1 MMQSII
7 EVMQSQLWFYLT
19 TIGLISLCIGS
30 FLNVVIYRLPLMM
43 QREWQSECRILL
55 DDELKKN
62 NSNSDSSKPGN
73 SKPDSSNPNINEPFN
88 LVKPNSTCPKCKTAI
103 KPWQNIP
110 IISWL
115 MLKGKCAS
123 CSNPISARY
132 PAVELITALLSLIV
146 AYSFGATEQALLYI
160 FVTWI
165 LVALTFI
172 DIDHMLLPDQLTLP
186 LVWLALIASVMG
198 CTITPTDAIIGA
210 ACGYLS
216 LWSVFWLF
224 KLLTGKEGMGY
235 GDFKLLAVFGALL
248 GWQSLLTIILLS
260 SVVGA
265 IIGIALLSIQ
275 GKDKATPIPFGPY
288 LAIAGW
294 ITMLWGNQIQG
305 AYFNLIGY

>member
-1 MMQSII
+1 MQSFFLDITT
-7 EVMQSQLWFYLT
+7 VMQSQLWFYLT
-19 TIGLISLCIGS
+19 TIGLVSLCVGS

-43 QREWQSECRILL
+43 QREWQGECRLL
-55 DDELKKN
+55 LESELK
-62 NSNSDSSKPGN
+62 SNKAN
-73 SKPDSSNPNINEPFN
+73 TNEPFSSGLNSTFN

-103 KPWQNIP
+103 KAWQNIP

-115 MLKGKCAS
+115 FLKGKCAS

-132 PAVELITALLSLIV
+132 PIVEAITALLSLVV
-146 AYSFGATEQALLYI
+146 AYKLGATEQALLYI
-160 FVTWI
+160 AITWA

-172 DIDHMLLPDQLTLP
+172 DIDHMLLPDQITLP
-186 LVWLALIASVMG
+186 LVWLALIAAVLG
-198 CTITPTDAIIGA
+198 YTVTPADAIIGA

-265 IIGIALLSIQ
+265 IIGIALLTIQ

-294 ITMLWGNQIQG
+294 ITMLWGEQLQAN
-305 AYFNLIGY
+305 YFNLIGY

>member
-1 MMQSII
+1 MQSII

-19 TIGLISLCIGS
+19 TVGLVSLCVGS
-30 FLNVVIYRLPLMM
+30 FLNVVIYRLPLIM
-43 QREWQSECRILL
+43 QREWQSECRLL
-55 DDELKKN
+55 LEDEVTN
-62 NSNSDSSKPGN
+62 KPTQAN
-73 SKPDSSNPNINEPFN
+73 TSEPFN

-115 MLKGKCAS
+115 LLKGKCAS
-123 CSNPISARY
+123 CSHPISIRY
-132 PAVELITALLSLIV
+132 PAIEAITALLSLVI
-146 AYSFGATEQALLYI
+146 AYTFGATEQALLYI
-160 FVTWI
+160 VITWA

-186 LVWLALIASVMG
+186 LVWLALIAAVAG
-198 CTITPTDAIIGA
+198 ITITPSDAIIGA
-210 ACGYLS
+210 AFGYLS

-235 GDFKLLAVFGALL
+235 GDFKLLALFGALL

-294 ITMLWGNQIQG
+294 ITLLWGNHLQSV
-305 AYFNLIGY
+305 YFNLIGY

>member
-1 MMQSII
+1 MENLFLDITTA
-7 EVMQSQLWFYLT
+7 MQSQQWLYLT
-19 TIGLISLCIGS
+19 TVGLVSLCVGS

-43 QREWQSECRILL
+43 QREWQSECRLL
-55 DDELKKN
+55 LEDELTTKPSKA
-62 NSNSDSSKPGN
+62 SS
-73 SKPDSSNPNINEPFN
+73 NEPFN

-110 IISWL
+110 IISWI
-115 MLKGKCAS
+115 MLKGKCAN

-132 PAVELITALLSLIV
+132 PIVEAITALLSLVI
-146 AYSFGATEQALLYI
+146 AYSFGATEHALLYI

-186 LVWLALIASVMG
+186 LVWLSLIAAVMG
-198 CTITPTDAIIGA
+198 ITISPSEAIAGA

-294 ITMLWGNQIQG
+294 ITLLWGAQIQA

>member
-1 MMQSII
+1 MQSII

-19 TIGLISLCIGS
+19 TIGLVSLCVGS
-30 FLNVVIYRLPLMM
+30 FLNVVIYRLPMMM
-43 QREWQSECRILL
+43 QREWQGECRLL
-55 DDELKKN
+55 LENELKN
-62 NSNSDSSKPGN
+62 NRANT
-73 SKPDSSNPNINEPFN
+73 NEPFN

-103 KPWQNIP
+103 KAWQNIP
-110 IISWL
+110 VISWL
-115 MLKGKCAS
+115 FLKGKCAS

-132 PAVELITALLSLIV
+132 PIVEAITALLSLVV
-146 AYSFGATEQALLYI
+146 AYKLGATEQALLYI
-160 FVTWI
+160 AITWA

-172 DIDHMLLPDQLTLP
+172 DIDHMLLPDQITLP
-186 LVWLALIASVMG
+186 LVWLALIAAVLG
-198 CTITPTDAIIGA
+198 YTVTPADAIIGA

-265 IIGIALLSIQ
+265 IIGIALLTIQ

-294 ITMLWGNQIQG
+294 ITMLWGEQLQAN
-305 AYFNLIGY
+305 YFNLIGY

>member
-1 MMQSII
+1 MQSII

-19 TIGLISLCIGS
+19 TIGLVSLCVGS

-43 QREWQSECRILL
+43 QKEWQSECRILL
-55 DDELKKN
+55 EDDLK
-62 NSNSDSSKPGN
+62 NSAPLNTT
-73 SKPDSSNPNINEPFN
+73 PFN
-88 LVKPNSTCPKCKTAI
+88 LVKPNSTCPHCKTAI

-115 MLKGKCAS
+115 ALKGKCAS
-123 CSNPISARY
+123 CQNTIAARY
-132 PAVELITALLSLIV
+132 PLVEAITALLSLAV
-146 AYSFGATEQALLYI
+146 AYTVGANEQALLYI
-160 FVTWI
+160 LITWA

-198 CTITPTDAIIGA
+198 YTISPSDAIIGA

-265 IIGIALLSIQ
+265 IIGITLLSIQ

-294 ITMLWGNQIQG
+294 IAMLWGNQLQTM
-305 AYFNLIGY
+305 YLNLVGY

>member
-1 MMQSII
+1 MQSII

-73 SKPDSSNPNINEPFN
+73 SKPDSSNSNINEPFN

-115 MLKGKCAS
+115 ILKGKCAS

-132 PAVELITALLSLIV
+132 PAVELITAILSLIV

-186 LVWLALIASVMG
+186 LLWLALIASVLG
-198 CTITPTDAIIGA
+198 YTITPTDSIIGA

-294 ITMLWGNQIQG
+294 IAMLWGNQIQG

>member
-1 MMQSII
+1 MQSII

-19 TIGLISLCIGS
+19 TIGLVSLCIGS

-43 QREWQSECRILL
+43 QREWQSECRLL
-55 DDELKKN
+55 LEDELTGN
-62 NSNSDSSKPGN
+62 KP
-73 SKPDSSNPNINEPFN
+73 KQANINEPFN

-115 MLKGKCAS
+115 ILKGKCAS

-132 PAVELITALLSLIV
+132 PAVELITAILSLIV

-198 CTITPTDAIIGA
+198 YTITPTNAIIGA

>member
-1 MMQSII
+1 MQSII

-19 TIGLISLCIGS
+19 TVGLVSLCVGS

-43 QREWQSECRILL
+43 QREWQSECRLL
-55 DDELKKN
+55 LEDELTTNK
-62 NSNSDSSKPGN
+62 SKQAN
-73 SKPDSSNPNINEPFN
+73 TSEPFN

-110 IISWL
+110 VISWIL
-115 MLKGKCAS
+115 LKGKCAS
-123 CSNPISARY
+123 CSNPISVRY
-132 PAVELITALLSLIV
+132 PAVEAITAILSLII
-146 AYSFGATEQALLYI
+146 AYSFGATEHALLYI

-186 LVWLALIASVMG
+186 LVWLALIAAVAG
-198 CTITPTDAIIGA
+198 ITITPSDAVMGA
-210 ACGYLS
+210 AFGYLS

-294 ITMLWGNQIQG
+294 ITLLWGSQIQNM
-305 AYFNLIGY
+305 YFNLIGY

>member
-1 MMQSII
+1 MQSII
-7 EVMQSQLWFYLT
+7 EVMQSQMWFYLIT
-19 TIGLISLCIGS
+19 VGLVSLCIGS

-43 QREWQSECRILL
+43 QREWQSECRLL
-55 DDELKKN
+55 LEDELTGNK
-62 NSNSDSSKPGN
+62 SKQA
-73 SKPDSSNPNINEPFN
+73 NINEPFN

-115 MLKGKCAS
+115 ALKGKCAS

-198 CTITPTDAIIGA
+198 YTITPTDAIIGA

>member
-1 MMQSII
+1 MQSII

-19 TIGLISLCIGS
+19 TIGLVSLCVGS

-43 QREWQSECRILL
+43 QREWQGECRLL
-55 DDELKKN
+55 LESELKN
-62 NSNSDSSKPGN
+62 NIADT
-73 SKPDSSNPNINEPFN
+73 NEPFN
-88 LVKPNSTCPKCKTAI
+88 LAKPNSTCPKCKTAI
-103 KPWQNIP
+103 KAWQNIP
-110 IISWL
+110 VISWL
-115 MLKGKCAS
+115 FLKGKCAS

-132 PAVELITALLSLIV
+132 PIVEAITALLSLVV
-146 AYSFGATEQALLYI
+146 AYCLGATEQALLYI
-160 FVTWI
+160 AITWA

-172 DIDHMLLPDQLTLP
+172 DIDHMLLPDQITLP
-186 LVWLALIASVMG
+186 LVWLALIAAVLG
-198 CTITPTDAIIGA
+198 YTVTPTDAIIGA

-265 IIGIALLSIQ
+265 IIGIALLTIQ

-294 ITMLWGNQIQG
+294 ITMLWGEQLQAN
-305 AYFNLIGY
+305 YFNLIGY

>member
-1 MMQSII
+1 MQSFFIDI
-7 EVMQSQLWFYLT
+7 TAAMQANLWFYLT
-19 TIGLISLCIGS
+19 TIGLVSLCIGS

-43 QREWQSECRILL
+43 QKEWKTECRLL
-55 DDELKKN
+55 LADELTSPKTEQTTSQN
-62 NSNSDSSKPGN
+62 TNT
-73 SKPDSSNPNINEPFN
+73 FN
-88 LVKPNSTCPKCKTAI
+88 LLKPNSSCPKCKAAI

-110 IISWL
+110 IFSWL
-115 MLKGKCAS
+115 FLKGKCAT
-123 CSNPISARY
+123 CDNPISVRY
-132 PAVELITALLSLIV
+132 PTVEAITAILSLVV
-146 AYSFGATEQALLYI
+146 AYTFGATEQALLYI
-160 FVTWI
+160 VVTWA

-172 DIDHMLLPDQLTLP
+172 DIDHMLLPDLLTLP
-186 LVWLALIASVMG
+186 LLWLALIASVVG
-198 CTITPTDAIIGA
+198 YTIAPSDAIIGA

-224 KLLTGKEGMGY
+224 KLITGKEGMGY

-265 IIGIALLSIQ
+265 VIGIALLSIQ

-294 ITMLWGNQIQG
+294 ITMLWGTQLQNS
-305 AYFNLIGY
+305 YFNFIGY

>member
-1 MMQSII
+1 MQSLFI
-7 EVMQSQLWFYLT
+7 EISNAMQANLWFYLT
-19 TIGLISLCIGS
+19 TVGLVSLCIGS

-43 QREWQSECRILL
+43 QKEWQTECRLL
-55 DDELKKN
+55 LADDLTSPKTEQTT
-62 NSNSDSSKPGN
+62 SQTTDT
-73 SKPDSSNPNINEPFN
+73 FN
-88 LVKPNSTCPKCKTAI
+88 LVKPNSCCPKCKAAI

-110 IISWL
+110 IFSWL
-115 MLKGKCAS
+115 FLKGKCAT
-123 CSNPISARY
+123 CDNPISVRY
-132 PAVELITALLSLIV
+132 PIVEAITAILSLVV
-146 AYSFGATEQALLYI
+146 AYTFGATEQALLYI
-160 FVTWI
+160 VVTWI

-186 LVWLALIASVMG
+186 LLWLALIASVVG
-198 CTITPTDAIIGA
+198 YTIAPSDAIIGA

-224 KLLTGKEGMGY
+224 KLITGKEGMGY

-265 IIGIALLSIQ
+265 VIGIALLSIQ
-275 GKDKATPIPFGPY
+275 GKDKTTPIPFGPY

-294 ITMLWGNQIQG
+294 ITMLWGTQLQNS
-305 AYFNLIGY
+305 YFNFIGY

>member
-1 MMQSII
+1 MQSLFIDI
-7 EVMQSQLWFYLT
+7 SNAMQANLWFYLT
-19 TIGLISLCIGS
+19 TVGLVSLCIGS

-43 QREWQSECRILL
+43 QKEWQTECRLL
-55 DDELKKN
+55 LAGELTSPKTEQTT
-62 NSNSDSSKPGN
+62 SQTTDT
-73 SKPDSSNPNINEPFN
+73 FN
-88 LVKPNSTCPKCKTAI
+88 LVKPNSSCPKCKAAI

-110 IISWL
+110 IFSWL
-115 MLKGKCAS
+115 FLKGRCAT
-123 CSNPISARY
+123 CDNPISVRY
-132 PAVELITALLSLIV
+132 PIVEAITAILSLVV
-146 AYSFGATEQALLYI
+146 AYTFGATEQALLYI
-160 FVTWI
+160 VVTWA

-186 LVWLALIASVMG
+186 LLWLALIASVVG
-198 CTITPTDAIIGA
+198 YTIAPSDAIIGA

-224 KLLTGKEGMGY
+224 KLITGKEGMGY

-265 IIGIALLSIQ
+265 VIGIALLSIQ

-294 ITMLWGNQIQG
+294 ITMLWGTQLQNS
-305 AYFNLIGY
+305 YFNFIGY

>member
-1 MMQSII
+1 MQSII
-7 EVMQSQLWFYLT
+7 EVMQSQLWFYLIT
-19 TIGLISLCIGS
+19 VGLVSLCIGS

-43 QREWQSECRILL
+43 QREWQSECRLL
-55 DDELKKN
+55 LEDELTGN
-62 NSNSDSSKPGN
+62 KP
-73 SKPDSSNPNINEPFN
+73 KQANINEPFN

-115 MLKGKCAS
+115 ILKGKCAS

-132 PAVELITALLSLIV
+132 PAVELITTLLSLIV

-198 CTITPTDAIIGA
+198 YTITPTDAIIGA

-294 ITMLWGNQIQG
+294 IAMLWGNQIQG

>member
-1 MMQSII
+1 MQSII

-43 QREWQSECRILL
+43 QREWQSECRLL
-55 DDELKKN
+55 LEDELTAN
-62 NSNSDSSKPGN
+62 KPRQA
-73 SKPDSSNPNINEPFN
+73 NISEPFN
-88 LVKPNSTCPKCKTAI
+88 LLKPNSTCPKCKTAI

-115 MLKGKCAS
+115 ALKGKCAS

-198 CTITPTDAIIGA
+198 YTITPTDAIIGA

>member
-1 MMQSII
+1 MQSII

-19 TIGLISLCIGS
+19 TVGLVSLCVGS

-43 QREWQSECRILL
+43 QREWQSECRLL
-55 DDELKKN
+55 LEDELNTNQAKPKN
-62 NSNSDSSKPGN
+62 TS
-73 SKPDSSNPNINEPFN
+73 EPFN

-115 MLKGKCAS
+115 ILKGKCAS
-123 CSNPISARY
+123 CSNPISIRY
-132 PAVELITALLSLIV
+132 PAIEAITALLSLVV
-146 AYSFGATEQALLYI
+146 AYTFGATEQALLYI
-160 FVTWI
+160 VITWA

-186 LVWLALIASVMG
+186 LVWLALIAAVAG
-198 CTITPTDAIIGA
+198 ITIMPSDAIMGA
-210 ACGYLS
+210 AFGYLS

-235 GDFKLLAVFGALL
+235 GDFKLLALFGALL

-294 ITMLWGNQIQG
+294 ITLLWGNQLQS

>member
-1 MMQSII
+1 MQSII

-19 TIGLISLCIGS
+19 TVGLVSLCVGS

-55 DDELKKN
+55 EDELENKTV
-62 NSNSDSSKPGN
+62 SNATD
-73 SKPDSSNPNINEPFN
+73 NIENGKPFN
-88 LVKPNSTCPKCKTAI
+88 LIKPNSTCPKCKTAI

-115 MLKGKCAS
+115 ALKGKCAS

-132 PAVELITALLSLIV
+132 PAVELITALLSLTV

-186 LVWLALIASVMG
+186 LVWLALITSVMG
-198 CTITPTDAIIGA
+198 YTITPTDAIIGA

>member
-1 MMQSII
+1 MQSII

-19 TIGLISLCIGS
+19 TVGLVSLCVGS

-43 QREWQSECRILL
+43 QREWQSECRLL
-55 DDELKKN
+55 LEDELNTNQAKPKN
-62 NSNSDSSKPGN
+62 TS
-73 SKPDSSNPNINEPFN
+73 EHFN

-115 MLKGKCAS
+115 ILKGKCAS
-123 CSNPISARY
+123 CSNPISIRY
-132 PAVELITALLSLIV
+132 PAIEAITALLSLVV
-146 AYSFGATEQALLYI
+146 AYTFGATEQALLYI
-160 FVTWI
+160 VITWA

-186 LVWLALIASVMG
+186 LVWLALIAAVAG
-198 CTITPTDAIIGA
+198 ITITPSDAIMGA
-210 ACGYLS
+210 AFGYLS

-235 GDFKLLAVFGALL
+235 GDFKLLALFGALL

-294 ITMLWGNQIQG
+294 ITLMWGNQLQS

>member
-1 MMQSII
+1 MQSII

-19 TIGLISLCIGS
+19 TVGLVSLCVGS

-43 QREWQSECRILL
+43 QREWQSECRLL
-55 DDELKKN
+55 LEDEVTN
-62 NSNSDSSKPGN
+62 KPTQAN
-73 SKPDSSNPNINEPFN
+73 TSEPFN

-115 MLKGKCAS
+115 ILKGKCAS
-123 CSNPISARY
+123 CCNPISIRY
-132 PAVELITALLSLIV
+132 PAVEAVTALLSLVV
-146 AYSFGATEQALLYI
+146 AYTFGATEQALLYI
-160 FVTWI
+160 VITWA

-186 LVWLALIASVMG
+186 LVWLALIAAVAG
-198 CTITPTDAIIGA
+198 ITITPSDAIMGA
-210 ACGYLS
+210 AFGYLS

-235 GDFKLLAVFGALL
+235 GDFKLLALFGALL

-294 ITMLWGNQIQG
+294 ITLLWGNQLQS

>member
-1 MMQSII
+1 MQSLFIDI
-7 EVMQSQLWFYLT
+7 SNAMQANLWFYLT
-19 TIGLISLCIGS
+19 TIGLVSVCIGS
-30 FLNVVIYRLPLMM
+30 FLNVVIYRLPVMM
-43 QREWQSECRILL
+43 QKEWQTECRLL
-55 DDELKKN
+55 LADELTSPKTEQTT
-62 NSNSDSSKPGN
+62 SQTTDT
-73 SKPDSSNPNINEPFN
+73 FN
-88 LVKPNSTCPKCKTAI
+88 LVKPNSCCPKCKAAI

-110 IISWL
+110 IFSWL
-115 MLKGKCAS
+115 FLKGKCAT
-123 CSNPISARY
+123 CDNPISVRY
-132 PAVELITALLSLIV
+132 PIVEAITAILSLVV
-146 AYSFGATEQALLYI
+146 AYTFGATEQALLYI
-160 FVTWI
+160 VVTWI

-186 LVWLALIASVMG
+186 LLWLALIASVVG
-198 CTITPTDAIIGA
+198 YTIAPSDAIIGA

-224 KLLTGKEGMGY
+224 KLITGKEGMGY

-265 IIGIALLSIQ
+265 VIGIALLSIQ

-294 ITMLWGNQIQG
+294 ITMLWGTQLQNS
-305 AYFNLIGY
+305 YFNFIGY

>member
-1 MMQSII
+1 MQNII

-19 TIGLISLCIGS
+19 TVGLVSLCVGS

-43 QREWQSECRILL
+43 QREWQSECRLL
-55 DDELKKN
+55 LEDELTAN
-62 NSNSDSSKPGN
+62 KP
-73 SKPDSSNPNINEPFN
+73 KQTQTYEPFN
-88 LVKPNSTCPKCKTAI
+88 LVKPNSTCPKCKMAI

-115 MLKGKCAS
+115 LLKGKCAN
-123 CSNPISARY
+123 CSNSISVRY
-132 PAVELITALLSLIV
+132 PAVEAITTILSLII

-160 FVTWI
+160 FITWM

-186 LVWLALIASVMG
+186 LVWLALIAAVAG
-198 CTITPTDAIIGA
+198 ITITPSDAIMGA
-210 ACGYLS
+210 AFGYLS

-294 ITMLWGNQIQG
+294 ITLLWGSQIQNM
-305 AYFNLIGY
+305 YFNLIGY

>member
-1 MMQSII
+1 MQSII

-19 TIGLISLCIGS
+19 TIGLVSLCVGS

-43 QREWQSECRILL
+43 QREWQGECRLL
-55 DDELKKN
+55 LESELKSN
-62 NSNSDSSKPGN
+62 NTGE
-73 SKPDSSNPNINEPFN
+73 NEPLNSTFN
-88 LVKPNSTCPKCKTAI
+88 LIKPNSTCPKCKTAI
-103 KPWQNIP
+103 KAWQNIP
-110 IISWL
+110 VISWL
-115 MLKGKCAS
+115 FLKGKCAS

-132 PAVELITALLSLIV
+132 PIVEAITALLSLVV
-146 AYSFGATEQALLYI
+146 AYKLGATEQALLYI
-160 FVTWI
+160 AVTWT

-172 DIDHMLLPDQLTLP
+172 DIDHMLLPDQITLP
-186 LVWLALIASVMG
+186 LVWLALIAAVLG
-198 CTITPTDAIIGA
+198 YTVTPTDAIIGA

-265 IIGIALLSIQ
+265 IIGIALLTVQ

-294 ITMLWGNQIQG
+294 ITMLWGEQLQ
-305 AYFNLIGY
+305 ASYFNVIGY

>member
-1 MMQSII
+1 MQNFFLDITT
-7 EVMQSQLWFYLT
+7 VMQSQLWFYLT
-19 TIGLISLCIGS
+19 TIGLVSLCVGS

-43 QREWQSECRILL
+43 QREWQGECRLL
-55 DDELKKN
+55 LESELKSNKADESESL
-62 NSNSDSSKPGN
+62 NST
-73 SKPDSSNPNINEPFN
+73 FN
-88 LVKPNSTCPKCKTAI
+88 LIKPNSTCPKCKTAI
-103 KPWQNIP
+103 KAWQNIP

-115 MLKGKCAS
+115 LLKGKCAS

-132 PAVELITALLSLIV
+132 PIVEAITALLSLVV
-146 AYSFGATEQALLYI
+146 AYKLGATEQALLYI
-160 FVTWI
+160 AITWA

-172 DIDHMLLPDQLTLP
+172 DIDHMLLPDQITLP
-186 LVWLALIASVMG
+186 LVWLALIAAVLG
-198 CTITPTDAIIGA
+198 YTVTPTDAIIGA

-265 IIGIALLSIQ
+265 IIGIALLTVQ

-294 ITMLWGNQIQG
+294 ITMLWGEQLQTS
-305 AYFNLIGY
+305 YFNLIGY

>member
-1 MMQSII
+1 MHEFFLDVIT
-7 EVMQSQLWFYLT
+7 VMQSQLWFYLLT
-19 TIGLISLCIGS
+19 VGLVSLCVGS

-43 QREWQSECRILL
+43 QREWQTECRVLL
-55 DDELKKN
+55 ADDLKPTKADN
-62 NSNSDSSKPGN
+62 T
-73 SKPDSSNPNINEPFN
+73 EVAFN

-110 IISWL
+110 VISWL
-115 MLKGKCAS
+115 LLKGRCAS
-123 CSNPISARY
+123 CSNPISIRY
-132 PAVELITALLSLIV
+132 PIVEMLTAILSLIV
-146 AYSFGATEQALLYI
+146 AYTFGATEQALLYI
-160 FVTWI
+160 LITWI

-186 LVWLALIASVMG
+186 LVWLALIAAVMG
-198 CTITPTDAIIGA
+198 ITISPTDAIIGA

-224 KLLTGKEGMGY
+224 KLITGKEGMGY

-248 GWQSLLTIILLS
+248 GWQPLLTIILLS

-265 IIGIALLSIQ
+265 VIGIALLSIQ

-294 ITMLWGNQIQG
+294 VTLLWGSQLQ
-305 AYFNLIGY
+305 AFYFNWLGY

>member
-1 MMQSII
+1 MQNFFLDII
-7 EVMQSQLWFYLT
+7 TVMQSQLWFYLLT
-19 TIGLISLCIGS
+19 VGLVSLCVGS

-43 QREWQSECRILL
+43 QREWQTECRVLL
-55 DDELKKN
+55 ADDLKPTKAAN
-62 NSNSDSSKPGN
+62 T
-73 SKPDSSNPNINEPFN
+73 EAAFN

-110 IISWL
+110 VISWL
-115 MLKGKCAS
+115 LLKGRCAS
-123 CSNPISARY
+123 CSNPISIRY
-132 PAVELITALLSLIV
+132 PIVEMLTAILSLIV
-146 AYSFGATEQALLYI
+146 AYIFGATEQALLYI
-160 FVTWI
+160 LITWV

-186 LVWLALIASVMG
+186 LVWLALIAAVMG
-198 CTITPTDAIIGA
+198 ITISPTDAIIGA

-224 KLLTGKEGMGY
+224 KLITGKEGMGY

-248 GWQSLLTIILLS
+248 GWQSLLTIVLLS

-265 IIGIALLSIQ
+265 IIGIALLTIQ

-294 ITMLWGNQIQG
+294 VTLLWGTQIQ
-305 AYFNLIGY
+305 AFYFNWLGY

>member
-1 MMQSII
+1 MQSII

-19 TIGLISLCIGS
+19 TVGLVSLCVGS

-43 QREWQSECRILL
+43 QREWQSECRLL
-55 DDELKKN
+55 LEDELITNKSKQT
-62 NSNSDSSKPGN
+62 NSS
-73 SKPDSSNPNINEPFN
+73 EPFN

-110 IISWL
+110 VISWL
-115 MLKGKCAS
+115 VLKGKCAS

-132 PAVELITALLSLIV
+132 PAVEAITAILSLII
-146 AYSFGATEQALLYI
+146 AYSLGATEQAFLYI
-160 FVTWI
+160 FITWI

-186 LVWLALIASVMG
+186 LVWLALIAAVTG
-198 CTITPTDAIIGA
+198 ITITPSDAIMGA
-210 ACGYLS
+210 AFGYLS

-294 ITMLWGNQIQG
+294 ITLLWGSQIQNM
-305 AYFNLIGY
+305 YFNLIGY

>member
-1 MMQSII
+1 MQSII

-19 TIGLISLCIGS
+19 TVGLVSLCVGS

-43 QREWQSECRILL
+43 QREWQSECRLL
-55 DDELKKN
+55 LEDELTTNK
-62 NSNSDSSKPGN
+62 SKQAN
-73 SKPDSSNPNINEPFN
+73 TSEPFN
-88 LVKPNSTCPKCKTAI
+88 LVKPNSTCPKCKAAI

-110 IISWL
+110 VVSWIL
-115 MLKGKCAS
+115 LKAKCAS

-132 PAVELITALLSLIV
+132 PAVEAITAILSLII

-160 FVTWI
+160 FITWI

-186 LVWLALIASVMG
+186 LVWLALIAAVAG
-198 CTITPTDAIIGA
+198 ITITPSDAIMGA
-210 ACGYLS
+210 AFGYLS

-294 ITMLWGNQIQG
+294 ITLLWGSQIQNV
-305 AYFNLIGY
+305 YFNLIGY

>member
-1 MMQSII
+1 MQSII

-19 TIGLISLCIGS
+19 TVGLVSLCVGS

-43 QREWQSECRILL
+43 QREWQSECRLL
-55 DDELKKN
+55 LEDELNTNQAKPKN
-62 NSNSDSSKPGN
+62 TS
-73 SKPDSSNPNINEPFN
+73 EHFN

-110 IISWL
+110 IVSWL
-115 MLKGKCAS
+115 ILKGKCAS
-123 CSNPISARY
+123 CSNPISIRY
-132 PAVELITALLSLIV
+132 PAIEAITALLSLVV
-146 AYSFGATEQALLYI
+146 AYTFGATEQALLYI
-160 FVTWI
+160 VITWA

-186 LVWLALIASVMG
+186 LVWLALIAAVAG
-198 CTITPTDAIIGA
+198 ITITPSDAIMGA
-210 ACGYLS
+210 AFGYLS

-235 GDFKLLAVFGALL
+235 GDFKLLALFGALL

-265 IIGIALLSIQ
+265 IIGIALLTIQ

-294 ITMLWGNQIQG
+294 ITLLWGNQLQS

>member
-1 MMQSII
+1 MQSLFIDI
-7 EVMQSQLWFYLT
+7 TVAMQNHLWFYLT
-19 TIGLISLCIGS
+19 TVGLVSLSVGS

-43 QREWQSECRILL
+43 QKEWQTECRLL
-55 DDELKKN
+55 LADELTSPKAKHAPTQTT
-62 NSNSDSSKPGN
+62 DT
-73 SKPDSSNPNINEPFN
+73 FN
-88 LVKPNSTCPKCKTAI
+88 LVKPNSCCPKCKAAI

-115 MLKGKCAS
+115 LLKGKCAT
-123 CSNPISARY
+123 CNNPISARY
-132 PAVELITALLSLIV
+132 PSVEAITAILSLVV
-146 AYSFGATEQALLYI
+146 AYTFGTTEQALLYI
-160 FVTWI
+160 VVTWV

-186 LVWLALIASVMG
+186 LVWLALVASVMG
-198 CTITPTDAIIGA
+198 YTIAPSDAIIGA

-224 KLLTGKEGMGY
+224 KLITGKEGMGY

-265 IIGIALLSIQ
+265 VIGIALLSIQ

-294 ITMLWGNQIQG
+294 ITMLWGTQLQNS
-305 AYFNLIGY
+305 YFNFIGY

>member
-1 MMQSII
+1 MQSII

-19 TIGLISLCIGS
+19 TVGLVSLCVGS

-43 QREWQSECRILL
+43 QREWQSECRLLL
-55 DDELKKN
+55 DDELNTNQAKPKN
-62 NSNSDSSKPGN
+62 TS
-73 SKPDSSNPNINEPFN
+73 EPFN

-115 MLKGKCAS
+115 ILKGKCAS
-123 CSNPISARY
+123 CSNPISIRY
-132 PAVELITALLSLIV
+132 PAIEAITALLSLVV
-146 AYSFGATEQALLYI
+146 AYTFGATEQALLYI
-160 FVTWI
+160 VITWA

-186 LVWLALIASVMG
+186 LVWLALIAAVAG
-198 CTITPTDAIIGA
+198 ITITPSDAIMGA
-210 ACGYLS
+210 AFGYLS

-235 GDFKLLAVFGALL
+235 GDFKLLALFGALL

-294 ITMLWGNQIQG
+294 ITLLWGNHLQS

>member
-1 MMQSII
+1 MENLFLDITTA
-7 EVMQSQLWFYLT
+7 MQSQQWFYLT
-19 TIGLISLCIGS
+19 TVGLVSLCVGS

-43 QREWQSECRILL
+43 QREWQSECRLL
-55 DDELKKN
+55 LEDELTTNK
-62 NSNSDSSKPGN
+62 SKQAN
-73 SKPDSSNPNINEPFN
+73 TSEPFN

-115 MLKGKCAS
+115 ILKGKCAS
-123 CSNPISARY
+123 CSNPISVRY
-132 PAVELITALLSLIV
+132 PAIEAITAILSLVV

-186 LVWLALIASVMG
+186 LVWLALIAAVAG
-198 CTITPTDAIIGA
+198 ITITPSDAIMGA
-210 ACGYLS
+210 AFGYLS

-294 ITMLWGNQIQG
+294 ITLLWGAQIQA

>member
-1 MMQSII
+1 MQSII

-19 TIGLISLCIGS
+19 TVGLVSLCVGS

-43 QREWQSECRILL
+43 QREWQSECRLLL
-55 DDELKKN
+55 DDELNTNTAKPKN
-62 NSNSDSSKPGN
+62 TS
-73 SKPDSSNPNINEPFN
+73 EPFN

-110 IISWL
+110 VISWL
-115 MLKGKCAS
+115 ILKGKCAS
-123 CSNPISARY
+123 CSNPISIRY
-132 PAVELITALLSLIV
+132 PAVEAITALLSLVV
-146 AYSFGATEQALLYI
+146 AYTFGATEQALLYI
-160 FVTWI
+160 VITWA

-186 LVWLALIASVMG
+186 LVWLALIAAVVEI
-198 CTITPTDAIIGA
+198 TITPTDAIMGA
-210 ACGYLS
+210 AFGYLS

-235 GDFKLLAVFGALL
+235 GDFKLLALFGALL

-260 SVVGA
+260 SIVGA

-294 ITMLWGNQIQG
+294 ITLLWGNQLQS

>member
-1 MMQSII
+1 MQSII

-19 TIGLISLCIGS
+19 TIGLVSLCVGS

-43 QREWQSECRILL
+43 QREWQSECRLL
-55 DDELKKN
+55 LESELKSNKADESESL
-62 NSNSDSSKPGN
+62 NST
-73 SKPDSSNPNINEPFN
+73 FN

-103 KPWQNIP
+103 KAWQNIP
-110 IISWL
+110 VVSWL
-115 MLKGKCAS
+115 FLKGKCAS

-132 PAVELITALLSLIV
+132 PIVEAITALLSLVV
-146 AYSFGATEQALLYI
+146 AYKLGATEQALLYI
-160 FVTWI
+160 AITWAS
-165 LVALTFI
+165 VALTFI
-172 DIDHMLLPDQLTLP
+172 DIDHMLLPDQITLP
-186 LVWLALIASVMG
+186 LVWLALIAAVLG
-198 CTITPTDAIIGA
+198 YTVTPADAIIGA

-265 IIGIALLSIQ
+265 IIGIALLTIQ

-294 ITMLWGNQIQG
+294 ITMLWGEQLQ
-305 AYFNLIGY
+305 ASYFNLIGY

>member
-1 MMQSII
+1 MQSII

-19 TIGLISLCIGS
+19 TVGLVSLCVGS

-43 QREWQSECRILL
+43 QREWQSECRLL
-55 DDELKKN
+55 LEGDLNTNQAKSKN
-62 NSNSDSSKPGN
+62 TS
-73 SKPDSSNPNINEPFN
+73 EPFN
-88 LVKPNSTCPKCKTAI
+88 LVKPNSTCPKCKKAI

-115 MLKGKCAS
+115 ILKGKCAS
-123 CSNPISARY
+123 CSNPISIRY
-132 PAVELITALLSLIV
+132 PAIEAITALLSLVV
-146 AYSFGATEQALLYI
+146 AYTFGATEQALLYI
-160 FVTWI
+160 VITWA

-186 LVWLALIASVMG
+186 LVWLALIAAVAG
-198 CTITPTDAIIGA
+198 ITITPSDAIMGA
-210 ACGYLS
+210 AFGYLS

-235 GDFKLLAVFGALL
+235 GDFKLLALFGALL

-294 ITMLWGNQIQG
+294 ITLLWGNQLQS

>member
-1 MMQSII
+1 MQSII

-19 TIGLISLCIGS
+19 TIGLVSLCVGS

-43 QREWQSECRILL
+43 QHEWQGECRLL
-55 DDELKKN
+55 LESELKSNKADESESL
-62 NSNSDSSKPGN
+62 NST
-73 SKPDSSNPNINEPFN
+73 FN

-103 KPWQNIP
+103 KAWQNIP
-110 IISWL
+110 VVSWL
-115 MLKGKCAS
+115 FLKGKCAS

-132 PAVELITALLSLIV
+132 PIVEAITALLSLVV
-146 AYSFGATEQALLYI
+146 AYKLGATEQALLYI
-160 FVTWI
+160 AVSWA

-172 DIDHMLLPDQLTLP
+172 DIDHMLLPDQITLP
-186 LVWLALIASVMG
+186 LVWLALIAAVLG
-198 CTITPTDAIIGA
+198 YTVTPTDAIVGA

-265 IIGIALLSIQ
+265 IIGIALLTIQ

-294 ITMLWGNQIQG
+294 ITMLWGEQLQ
-305 AYFNLIGY
+305 ASYFNLIGY

>member
-1 MMQSII
+1 MQSII

-19 TIGLISLCIGS
+19 TVGLVSLCVGS

-43 QREWQSECRILL
+43 QREWQSECRLL
-55 DDELKKN
+55 LEDEVTN
-62 NSNSDSSKPGN
+62 KPTQAN
-73 SKPDSSNPNINEPFN
+73 TSEPFN

-115 MLKGKCAS
+115 ILKGKCAS
-123 CSNPISARY
+123 CSHPISIRY
-132 PAVELITALLSLIV
+132 PAVEAITALLSLVI
-146 AYSFGATEQALLYI
+146 AYTFGATEQALLYI
-160 FVTWI
+160 VITWA

-186 LVWLALIASVMG
+186 LVWLALIAAVAG
-198 CTITPTDAIIGA
+198 ITITPSDAIMGA
-210 ACGYLS
+210 AFGYLS

-235 GDFKLLAVFGALL
+235 GDFKLLALFGALL
-248 GWQSLLTIILLS
+248 GWHSLLTIILLS

-294 ITMLWGNQIQG
+294 ITLLWGNQLQS